1 MGKPKDGAVQCLGWN
16 QNASSLESGEELAG
30 IMVGNE
36 LVFYC
41 WEAMT
46 TNLMV
51 SSYINLLSSIHLGAS
66 G

>member
-1 MGKPKDGAVQCLGWN
+1 MSFADGEAKGWSSAV
-16 QNASSLESGEELAG
+16 SGLELAG

-51 SSYINLLSSIHLGAS
+51 SSYIHLLSSIHLGTS